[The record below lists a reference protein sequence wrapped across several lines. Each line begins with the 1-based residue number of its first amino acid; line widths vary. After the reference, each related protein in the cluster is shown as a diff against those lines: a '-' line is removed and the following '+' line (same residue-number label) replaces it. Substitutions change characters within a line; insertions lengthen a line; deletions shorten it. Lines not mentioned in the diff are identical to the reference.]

1 MVATKTEK
9 LIKSDHLPPFRR
21 DNGDLMAAQN
31 EPNHGIFAGE
41 YVPYFYQAGLFQ
53 LYLKPKEN
61 DPVAGSFVPPNGYD
75 FARDSALKREMVYPQ
90 TVEQIVTRGYF
101 SVPQTEAETALIS
114 DKWHTSRLGLDDV
127 IGQVRSRRAI
137 YQQNI
142 EDLEQSKCAAITS
155 FFTHEAFHGPADAK
169 VEYSLQKRL
178 DELYGEQR
186 SERIHLW
193 RDVSK
198 LKLLLP
204 EQAQN
209 YLTATRKVDILDDHQ
224 GDGL

>member
-1 MVATKTEK
+1 
-9 LIKSDHLPPFRR
+9 
-21 DNGDLMAAQN
+21 MAAQN
-31 EPNHGIFAGE
+31 EPHKAIFASE
-41 YVPYFYQAGLFQ
+41 YVPYFYQSGLFQ
-53 LYLKPKEN
+53 LYLKPKETV
-61 DPVAGSFVPPNGYD
+61 PVDTTFGTLARYD
-75 FARDSALKREMVYPQ
+75 ISRQMDLKWEMTYPQ

-101 SVPQTEAETALIS
+101 AVPQTESETALIS

-127 IGQVRSRRAI
+127 IAQVRSRQAI